1 MYHVFDRHHPHIN
14 YSRFVNLSWMCII
27 FDRFL
32 IKRINIGFSTKSDRQ
47 YICETVM
54 TWEWIIV
61 TWSAELGIG
70 NQGLG
75 AGATGLW
82 RHLGLNVM
90 CATLPLLHTAQLAV
104 AGIAFNKFLLEA
116 ISSNTGPDT
125 LLASYLHTPRQ
136 EWTWLISQGFSHL
149 WFWSDPSHKW
159 MTAIRNLKVTVHMC
173 NIYSLHLHCT
183 AFLVNYF

>member
-1 MYHVFDRHHPHIN
+1 M
-14 YSRFVNLSWMCII
+14 
-27 FDRFL
+27 
-32 IKRINIGFSTKSDRQ
+32 KRINIGFSTKSDRQ

-61 TWSAELGIG
+61 TWSAELRIG

-90 CATLPLLHTAQLAV
+90 CAATLPLLHTAQLAV

-149 WFWSDPSHKW
+149 WFLNWSKSQMNGCHAQSVSYCSQHLFLAPSMRSLSGELLLVVKPSCQ
-159 MTAIRNLKVTVHMC
+159 TYLRPNFYKVDDQAAVFSC
-173 NIYSLHLHCT
+173 KLGS
-183 AFLVNYF
+183 